1 MKKSKLKIKV
11 INPPSEEKKIEIIK
25 ELTNTIQEE
34 YYS

>member
-11 INPPSEEKKIEIIK
+11 INPPSEERKQEIIK
-25 ELTNTIQEE
+25 ELTITIQEE